1 MPWGWIMEELNE
13 KIIFP
18 NKYLGSEFGI
28 ARYQR
33 ISNYD
38 FSPAY
43 DYWNDT
49 KEYWSI
55 VRETWS
61 EILSRKTVCLLG
73 EVEGKP
79 LYQYK
84 FYFAEDYKNHPDN
97 KKAHE
102 NVYET
107 VSKFT
112 TSNC

>member
-84 FYFAEDYKNHPDN
+84 FILQKIIKIIQIT
-97 KKAHE
+97 KKHM
-102 NVYET
+102 
-107 VSKFT
+107 KMFMKQ
-112 TSNC
+112 